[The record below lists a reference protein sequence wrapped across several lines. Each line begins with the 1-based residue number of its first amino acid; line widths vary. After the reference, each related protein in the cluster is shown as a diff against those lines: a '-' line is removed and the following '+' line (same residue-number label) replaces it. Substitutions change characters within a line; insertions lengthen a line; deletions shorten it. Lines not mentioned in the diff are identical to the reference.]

1 MGVYRPQYKDKKT
14 GKMKHTKTWYY
25 EFIFAGRLIK
35 ESSKS
40 TSKTVAK
47 EAERQRRRE
56 LETGFNGLADSR
68 NERVLSLA
76 KVAEKF
82 LVQYR
87 VRQPKSAKFAEHA
100 LRHVSRLVG
109 QMMLVDVT
117 DKRVQK
123 YQTERLKEFAALDG
137 PHSTYPRTW
146 SRSAS
151 NLGSEVDADRIS
163 TKLASQWPPSV
174 SLYPAALRAV
184 PAWWPYRLP

>member
-1 MGVYRPQYKDKKT
+1 L
-14 GKMKHTKTWYY
+14 
-25 EFIFAGRLIK
+25 IFAGRLIK

-68 NERVLSLA
+68 NERVLSPA

-100 LRHVSRLVG
+100 LRHVSRILG
-109 QMMLVDVT
+109 QEMLVDIT
-117 DKRVQK
+117 DKVVQK
-123 YQTERLKEFAALDG
+123 YQIERLKELAA
-137 PHSTYPRTW
+137 PKTI
-146 SRSAS
+146 
-151 NLGSEVDADRIS
+151 NEEVGFLLRLLNIAQEGAIRAQLRK
-163 TKLASQWPPSV
+163 TKN
-174 SLYPAALRAV
+174 
-184 PAWWPYRLP
+184 